1 MITRAERLRA
11 REEMY
16 LYALG
21 PLGLRREE
29 LWTVT
34 NGELMDMIEA
44 RQYRVWLDRREQA
57 IHTAAIMN
65 MWAKRR
71 ISPQDIAGIWKRGR
85 VLGKTQFIQ
94 EWKEERRK
102 RREAE

>member
-1 MITRAERLRA
+1 MRA

-65 MWAKRR
+65 LWSKRR

>member
-1 MITRAERLRA
+1 MTRAERLRA
-11 REEMY
+11 REDMY

-34 NGELMDMIEA
+34 NGELMDMIA
-44 RQYRVWLDRREQA
+44 AYQSRVWLERREQA
-57 IHTAAIMN
+57 IHTASIIN
-65 MWAKRR
+65 LWVKRR
-71 ISPQDIAGIWKRGR
+71 VSPQDIAGIWKRGR
-85 VLGKTQFIQ
+85 VLDKESFIA

-102 RREAE
+102 RREAG

>member
-1 MITRAERLRA
+1 MRA

-34 NGELMDMIEA
+34 NGELMDMIAA
-44 RQYRVWLDRREQA
+44 RQYGVWLDRREQA